1 MKTYVWTQVN
11 ENHQRKKRSIDSM
24 NEKNRIEDDNTKIDQ
39 VRNEC
44 RSFISRTPG
53 QHRRVSAVI
62 DRKVWQ
68 VDTLRLTDT
77 LESSEVKRVIKNE
90 TEKERKRKM
99 SAPYGASVEITDMQ
113 FHERCR
119 RLSNVHEDLFK
130 LFSIHNAVV
139 QRKFEQQ
146 RLVTEVNKQL
156 VLEELQRKSA
166 QKAVKYAVEIE
177 RERRIKILQEMAQ
190 GKSDNALEIADM
202 NARLSKVHIEL
213 KDAFRYIW
221 EKEGKKE
228 QERLRKA
235 SEAKREVIKVASVA
249 QQSSKL
255 EDIEKIRD
263 KEVESLQT
271 TEQFRRIVQDKLKDI
286 QEELASIF
294 GIFKERMKLRVVQ
307 DKEIDTNFQ
316 DEDESVKES
325 MKS

>member
-119 RLSNVHEDLFK
+119 RLS
-130 LFSIHNAVV
+130 NAVV